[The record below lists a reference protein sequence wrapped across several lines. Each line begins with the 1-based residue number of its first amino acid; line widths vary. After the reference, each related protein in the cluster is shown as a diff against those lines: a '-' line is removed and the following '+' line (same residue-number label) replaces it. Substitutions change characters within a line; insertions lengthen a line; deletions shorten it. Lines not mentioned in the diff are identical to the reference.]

1 MTIPVSWIK
10 GALTVL
16 IVAWVLWLAWLW
28 QPARQVELHT
38 LNLLKRASSRD
49 WTAVEAMM
57 APDYRD
63 AWNADRTAALGE
75 ARKLFSHFFALQI
88 AVLEPLRVTKDED
101 EWKASGVV
109 GIFGSGTPVAHAVM
123 DEVHEAEGPF
133 VFRWRKSGTWPW
145 HWSLVATAHEGLDSK
160 YGARLQD

>member
-10 GALTVL
+10 RALTVL
-16 IVAWVLWLAWLW
+16 LVASAVWLAWLW

-38 LNLLKRASSRD
+38 LNLLKWASSRD

-63 AWNADRTAALGE
+63 AWSGDRAAAINE
-75 ARKLFSHFFALQI
+75 ARQLFSHFFALQI
-88 AVLEPLRVTKDED
+88 TPLEPLRITENRA
-101 EWKASGVV
+101 EWQAAGAVGV
-109 GIFGSGTPVAHAVM
+109 FGSGTPVAHAAM
-123 DEVHEAEGPF
+123 DEVREAEGPV

-145 HWSLVATAHEGLDSK
+145 QWSLVGTGQEGLAAK
-160 YGARLQD
+160 FGR

>member
-16 IVAWVLWLAWLW
+16 LVAWALWLAWLW

-38 LNLLKRASSRD
+38 SNLLKRASSRD
-49 WTAVEAMM
+49 WIAVEAMM

-63 AWNADRTAALGE
+63 AWNADRTAAVDE
-75 ARKLFSHFFALQI
+75 ARQLFSHFFALQI
-88 AVLEPLRVTKDED
+88 AALEPVRVTEEGD
-101 EWKASGVV
+101 EWQAAGAV

-123 DEVHEAEGPF
+123 DAVREAEGPF
-133 VFRWRKSGTWPW
+133 FFRWRKSGTWPW
-145 HWSLVATAHEGLDSK
+145 QWSLVGTGHEGLAAK
-160 YGARLQD
+160 FGR

>member
-10 GALTVL
+10 ASLTVL
-16 IVAWVLWLAWLW
+16 LVAWALWLAWLW

-49 WTAVEAMM
+49 WIAVEVMM

-63 AWNADRTAALGE
+63 AWHADRESALDE
-75 ARKLFSHFFALQI
+75 ARQLFSHFFALQI
-88 AVLEPLRVTKDED
+88 TPLEPLQVTETKDA
-101 EWKASGVV
+101 WQAAGAV

-123 DEVHEAEGPF
+123 DEVREAEGPF
-133 VFRWRKSGTWPW
+133 IFRWRKSGTWPW
-145 HWSLVATAHEGLDSK
+145 QWVLVAARHQGLDVK
-160 YGARLQD
+160 FGR